1 MNRRRC
7 FTLLT
12 LLAVFLMQLDASPIT
27 WNAGL
32 DFPENAEIRHKYKDL
47 LFAQKEEVLAESPMV
62 HAQIE
67 SDVRV
72 LFQVTQQKSAYYLL
86 FTNEK
91 EYKFPLYSQG
101 SYIVKRSDVDDSF
114 IQIKIFT
121 KADPDSFVRI
131 FPFNDRSRMDV
142 FLFGMPIYEQVT
154 LPFTFEQVLLEP
166 FSRVVEV
173 TEAQIDWS
181 LILSDTSRKEDRDQA
196 KMIAELRKNL
206 PLLNDSDDGALD
218 SDGTFK
224 FIEDLT
230 QNLES
235 GFNCSGFAKWV
246 VDGVI
251 VSQKNGRILEIE
263 SLKQKHIELRGN
275 HWSRQFED
283 ERDPYFGLDWTR
295 NLASA
300 ANSTYDSG
308 TISPEAN
315 DVRSAPFFEY
325 IEDVGYPIRALKLL
339 LYILSKKDPGYFYLA
354 SINRDFGENP
364 VLRQHVH
371 IAALFPYFDN
381 TGEFR
386 IVVMERNVETS
397 VSSLEKRYSED
408 FAHLV
413 KIETPEVFQAILVE

>member
-1 MNRRRC
+1 MNRKKRY
-7 FTLLT
+7 TLLIP
-12 LLAVFLMQLDASPIT
+12 LLLFLMQLNASPII

-32 DFPENAEIRHKYKDL
+32 DFPENAEIRHKYRDL
-47 LFAQKEEVLAESPMV
+47 LFAQKKEVLAESPMV

-72 LFQVTQQKSAYYLL
+72 FFQVTQQKNAYYLL

-91 EYKFPLYSQG
+91 EYKFPLYSKG

-142 FLFGMPIYEQVT
+142 ILFGVPIYEQVT

-181 LILSDTSRKEDRDQA
+181 LILNDTSSKEDGNQV

-218 SDGTFK
+218 ADGTFK

-246 VDGVI
+246 VDGVL
-251 VSQKNGRILEIE
+251 VSQNSGIIDIE
-263 SLKQKHIELRGN
+263 SLKQKHVELRGN

-295 NLASA
+295 NLALA
-300 ANSTYDSG
+300 ANSTYSG
-308 TISPEAN
+308 GIISPEAN
-315 DVRSAPFFEY
+315 DVRSVPFFEY
-325 IEDVGYPIRALKLL
+325 IEDVGYPIRALRLI
-339 LYILSKKDPGYFYLA
+339 LYVLSKKDPGYFYLA
-354 SINRDFGENP
+354 SINRDYGENP
-364 VLRQHVH
+364 VLRQHIH
-371 IAALFPYFDN
+371 IAALFPYFDD

-386 IVVMERNVETS
+386 IAVMERNVETS
-397 VSSLEKRYSED
+397 VSSLERRYSED
-408 FAHLV
+408 FVHLV
-413 KIETPEVFQAILVE
+413 KIETPEVFQALLVE